1 MPLAAPPPSAPLPPA
16 AAGRRLWPGGAR
28 DTLQGALAA
37 WGLRQ
42 PAPLPYE
49 AQFGAEMDQPRFDG
63 QPRTW
68 LMATT
73 PRCGSHFLG
82 HALWQTGCFGVPLE
96 YLNRRNLPR
105 WHARFRA
112 PTVTG
117 VFRALRRCRTSP
129 TGWFGIKSHWSQYAP
144 FADHRLFDV
153 LGGVQ
158 RIVHVVRRDRLAQA
172 ISLTLAQQTGQWIS
186 GAPQTGAAVFDHA
199 AIARNAAAIA
209 AQNRAWR
216 ACLAAWP
223 GSPVLRLAY
232 EDMAADPAGS
242 FGRVAAFLDPDIPV
256 QPRAAARTERQAT
269 GLAQDWA
276 ARFRAGVRDG
286 EAWILQAETV

>member
-1 MPLAAPPPSAPLPPA
+1 V
-16 AAGRRLWPGGAR
+16 R

-49 AQFGAEMDQPRFDG
+49 AQFGAEMDQPPFDG
-63 QPRTW
+63 QPRCW

-82 HALWQTGCFGVPLE
+82 HALWQTGSFGVPLE

-105 WHARFRA
+105 WHARFRVA
-112 PTVTG
+112 TVTG
-117 VFRALRRCRTSP
+117 VFHALRRCRTSP
-129 TGWFGIKSHWSQYAP
+129 TGWFGIKAHWSQYAP
-144 FADHRLFDV
+144 FAEHRLFGV

-158 RIVHVVRRDRLAQA
+158 RVVHLVRRDRLAQA

-186 GAPQTGAAVFDHA
+186 GARATGTAVFDHD
-199 AIARNAAAIA
+199 AIARNAAAIT

-216 ACLAAWP
+216 ACLDGWT

-242 FGRVAAFLDPDIPV
+242 FARVAAFLDPAAAV
-256 QPRAAARTERQAT
+256 QPQAAARTARQAT

-276 ARFRAGVRDG
+276 ARFRAGLRDG
-286 EAWILQAETV
+286 EAWILQDETL